1 MFAFAPLGAACLLL
15 LRQEQHVYSLAQSP
29 NMALR
34 RSAMLMVYQAYE
46 AINMLLQIEQSK
58 IREIT
63 HK

>member
-1 MFAFAPLGAACLLL
+1 MFIACTKPKYGAPC
-15 LRQEQHVYSLAQSP
+15 
-29 NMALR
+29 
-34 RSAMLMVYQAYE
+34 AMLMVYEAYE

>member
-1 MFAFAPLGAACLLL
+1 
-15 LRQEQHVYSLAQSP
+15 
-29 NMALR
+29 
-34 RSAMLMVYQAYE
+34 MLMVYQAYE

>member
-1 MFAFAPLGAACLLL
+1 
-15 LRQEQHVYSLAQSP
+15 
-29 NMALR
+29 
-34 RSAMLMVYQAYE
+34 MLMVYDAYE

>member
-1 MFAFAPLGAACLLL
+1 
-15 LRQEQHVYSLAQSP
+15 
-29 NMALR
+29 MALR
-34 RSAMLMVYQAYE
+34 RSAMLMVYEAYE